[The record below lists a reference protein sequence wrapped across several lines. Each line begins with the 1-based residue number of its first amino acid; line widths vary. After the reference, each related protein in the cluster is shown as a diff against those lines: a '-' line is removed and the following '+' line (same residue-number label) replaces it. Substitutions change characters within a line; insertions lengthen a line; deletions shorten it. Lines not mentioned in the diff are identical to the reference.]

1 MLIIFRAILLSWLC
15 LVASITQAGAST
27 ISFAESSN
35 SNAVLIEGDD
45 ADLLTPSVP
54 NSHGVSVIRLS
65 ELNLQ
70 RPLRIINLTDDAR
83 VAAKLIIIEV
93 SKLSLNS
100 SIEIM
105 GERADLLI
113 FNKSSNSVTTCSG
126 CALVNVGRAT
136 LASAN
141 VGYDANKWP
150 ATISPISSSSISIN
164 NLSAKGIGALELVAS
179 KIVLNGETNTQLKA
193 NYSGDGSFLLDTAGR
208 YVVGS
213 GSVNLYA
220 GFNFHYKNLDLSTT
234 TSSATY
240 GIEVRGNIKTLA
252 AKLVS
257 TTPVY
262 ISGSIDTTS
271 DIASATSYQGSIAL
285 IEESIKVTTLRTGSS
300 LIVNGKLYSD
310 NNIQL
315 ASAGQLIVNGQVTAD
330 SFDGI
335 AATKFANSGRISASV
350 ANTAAESVDNN
361 GLLNGKIVSVSAE
374 GALLNRFG
382 GKILGETI
390 SLTSASGSIRNGS
403 QYPFKPA
410 NDFSLLLTPDSQDD
424 IDVSSIRVND
434 ISLSGATKVGDLS
447 AQIIGNIVSLKAKV
461 NVENINPYFEY
472 TLDPE
477 AWRSGIAFNTQTAD
491 RVQLIADTQ
500 LDIHADAYVLNS
512 SAIMGVNEP
521 AGNFRIVSGNLANE
535 RYTTEAVIQPFE
547 REETNSTSVTTK
559 TGHESLLVAF
569 SPPGIIYS
577 FAPVGVQF
585 NTLSGVFIN
594 NTSYFEVLSS
604 ATFIAVDPSKPSEV
618 LPGKITSI
626 GLALQD
632 KYEGSSTIVIRS
644 DKGCSNNYS
653 YDPSSPL
660 SPEGQSRL
668 YYSTCG
674 SWASNSAVDLNG
686 DTDNQMKGTLFSVQ
700 KNLSGKK
707 TDFHGTNHE
716 MIKIIDDEIIAA
728 KIAENIWSKS
738 KTKSGYN
745 NQGKYYSIDYVIES
759 TSKLNEAGDYLV
771 TTHTPKNIELTEGT
785 VSSPTGQVPAGWVP
799 PEIYSI
805 TSQAKTISQ
814 KVEDIVVAAYD
825 SVKQVIMD
833 WLIAFDNWWN
843 S

>member
-15 LVASITQAGAST
+15 IVASLTQASVST
-27 ISFAESSN
+27 ISFAETNN
-35 SNAVLIEGDD
+35 SNAVIIEGDD
-45 ADLLTPSVP
+45 ADLLTPSAP
-54 NSHGVSVIRLS
+54 NSHGVSVVRLS
-65 ELNLQ
+65 ELSLQ
-70 RPLRIINLTDDAR
+70 RPLRIVNLTDDVR
-83 VAAKLIIIEV
+83 VAAKLIIIEA

-100 SIEIM
+100 SIEIL

-141 VGYDANKWP
+141 VSYDTNKWP

-193 NYSGDGSFLLDTAGR
+193 NYSSDGSFLLDAAGR
-208 YVVGS
+208 YIVGS
-213 GSVNLYA
+213 GNVNLYA
-220 GFNFHYKNLDLSTT
+220 GFNFHYKDLDLSTT

-257 TTPVY
+257 TNPVY

-285 IEESIKVTTLRTGSS
+285 IKESIKVTTLRTGSS

-315 ASAGQLIVNGQVTAD
+315 ASSGQLIVNGQVTAD

-335 AATKFANSGRISASV
+335 AATKFANRGRISASV
-350 ANTAAESVDNN
+350 TNTAAESVENN
-361 GLLNGKIVSVSAE
+361 GLLNGRVVSVSAE
-374 GALLNRFG
+374 DALLNRFG
-382 GKILGETI
+382 GKVLGETI
-390 SLTSASGSIRNGS
+390 SLTSALGSIRNGS

-410 NDFSLLLTPDSQDD
+410 NDFSLLLAPDAQDD

-434 ISLSGATKVGDLS
+434 ISLSGATKVSDLS

-477 AWRSGIAFNTQTAD
+477 AWRSGIAFNTQSAD

-577 FAPVGVQF
+577 FAPMGVQF
-585 NTLSGVFIN
+585 NSSNGAFIN
-594 NTSYFEVLSS
+594 NTSYFEILNS
-604 ATFIAVDPSKPSEV
+604 ATFISINPSKPSEI

-653 YDPSSPL
+653 YDPSSPI
-660 SPEGQSRL
+660 SSEGQSRL

-707 TDFHGTNHE
+707 TDFHGANHE
-716 MIKIIDDEIIAA
+716 MIKIVDDEIVAA
-728 KIAENIWSKS
+728 KIAENTWSES

-745 NQGKYYSIDYVIES
+745 SQGEYYSIDYVIES

-771 TTHTPKNIELTEGT
+771 TTHTLKNIELTEGA
-785 VSSPTGQVPAGWVP
+785 VSSPTGPVPTGWVP
-799 PEIYSI
+799 PEIYNI
-805 TSQAKTISQ
+805 TNQAKTISQ